1 MKKVNSENLWKFV
14 NDLATY
20 QKVKF
25 KVFYDDNYVTE
36 IIWNGDYFEWE
47 EGTFTSEGFFNPLY
61 DFIVIEEDNDKLEKI
76 PYEFNLGYI
85 NTNDKDLVIKEMDKT
100 INGIYVD
107 MNKVI
112 DHINRIEEKLDDN

>member
-1 MKKVNSENLWKFV
+1 MKKINSENLWKFV
-14 NDLATY
+14 NDLATNK
-20 QKVKF
+20 KVKF

-36 IIWNGDYFEWE
+36 ILWNRDYFEWE

-85 NTNDKDLVIKEMDKT
+85 NTNDKDLVIKEMNKT

-112 DHINRIEEKLDDN
+112 DHINKIEERLDER